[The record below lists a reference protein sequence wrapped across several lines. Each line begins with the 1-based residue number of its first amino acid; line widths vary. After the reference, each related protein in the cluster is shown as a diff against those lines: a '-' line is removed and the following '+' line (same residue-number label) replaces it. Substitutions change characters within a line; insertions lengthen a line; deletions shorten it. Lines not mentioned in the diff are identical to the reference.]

1 MEINKNMTVINV
13 ALPADVLSDMDAVI
27 AITGRSASD
36 MISAELR
43 EYFVHFQNN
52 DGEIKPRP
60 AVLLTGVT
68 EYERK
73 VAEVEGREVREEES
87 PCVVLSDRS
96 MTGSPYYRIW
106 SEKYKNIMS
115 VPADAVRFPESQ
127 AEQAV

>member
-1 MEINKNMTVINV
+1 MEEKKSVKIINV

-36 MISAELR
+36 IISAELR

-68 EYERK
+68 EYKSRGSRGTGDSD
-73 VAEVEGREVREEES
+73 GRESLRRS
-87 PCVVLSDRS
+87 LGSLYGRKPVL
-96 MTGSPYYRIW
+96 
-106 SEKYKNIMS
+106 
-115 VPADAVRFPESQ
+115 
-127 AEQAV
+127 

>member
-1 MEINKNMTVINV
+1 MEEKKNMRIINI

-73 VAEVEGREVREEES
+73 VAEVEGREIQTEES

-96 MTGSPYYRIW
+96 MAGSPYYRIW

-115 VPADAVRFPESQ
+115 VPADAVRFP
-127 AEQAV
+127 APQAVQAV

>member
-1 MEINKNMTVINV
+1 MEEKKNMRIINI

-73 VAEVEGREVREEES
+73 VAEVEGREVREKES

-96 MTGSPYYRIW
+96 MAGSPYYRIW

-115 VPADAVRFPESQ
+115 VPADAVRFPEPQ